1 VGFSGGLGREFRPAT
16 GLSQVFGAE
25 FEEEG
30 GGAVSNTARLL
41 LVEDDRVIGR
51 VLDAALRRDG
61 YDVRWHPTGGD
72 AVRDAAAREFELAL
86 VDLGLPDVDGL
97 AVCYR
102 LRELQPACVVVV
114 LTARDEEVDVIV
126 GLEAGADDYLTKP
139 VRLGELRA
147 RIKAHLRRGLVV
159 PVPRGPIRVGD
170 LAIDVPGRRAVV
182 GGRVLPLRAKE
193 FDLLARLAATP
204 GVAVSRETLMSD
216 VWDTRWYGPSKTL
229 DVHVASIRRKLA
241 DAGDARVPA
250 IATVRGHGYRLEMVS

>member
-1 VGFSGGLGREFRPAT
+1 MSYA
-16 GLSQVFGAE
+16 
-25 FEEEG
+25 
-30 GGAVSNTARLL
+30 ARLL

-61 YDVRWHPTGGD
+61 FDVRWHPTGSD
-72 AVRDAAAREFELAL
+72 AVRDAAARDFELAL

-97 AVCYR
+97 AVCHR
-102 LRELQPACVVVV
+102 LRELQPSCVVVV

-147 RIKAHLRRGLVV
+147 RIRAHLRRWLTV
-159 PVPRGPIRVGD
+159 PIQRGPVRVGD
-170 LAIDVPGRRAVV
+170 LAIDVGARRALV
-182 GGRVLPLRAKE
+182 GERVLPLRAKE

-216 VWDTRWYGPSKTL
+216 VWDTQWLGPTKTV

-241 DAGDARVPA
+241 DVTGSRVPA
-250 IATVRGHGYRLEMVS
+250 IATVRGHGYRLELAE

>member
-1 VGFSGGLGREFRPAT
+1 MVWSKVV
-16 GLSQVFGAE
+16 S
-25 FEEEG
+25 
-30 GGAVSNTARLL
+30 AVTRLL

-61 YDVRWHPTGGD
+61 YDVRWHARGGD

-97 AVCYR
+97 AVCHR

-114 LTARDEEVDVIV
+114 VTARDEEVDVIL

-147 RIKAHLRRGLVV
+147 RLKAHLRRLV
-159 PVPRGPIRVGD
+159 PAPRGPIRVGA
-170 LAIDVPGRRAVV
+170 LAVDVPGRRATV
-182 GGRVLPLRAKE
+182 GERVLPLRAKE

-204 GVAVSRETLMSD
+204 GVAVSRETLMAD
-216 VWDTRWYGPSKTL
+216 VWETRWYGPSKTL
-229 DVHVASIRRKLA
+229 DVHVASVRRKLA
-241 DAGDARVPA
+241 DAGERGVPA
-250 IATVRGHGYRLEMVS
+250 IATVRGYGYRLEPAG

>member
-1 VGFSGGLGREFRPAT
+1 MSYA
-16 GLSQVFGAE
+16 
-25 FEEEG
+25 
-30 GGAVSNTARLL
+30 ARLL

-51 VLDAALRRDG
+51 VLESALRRDG
-61 YDVRWHPTGGD
+61 YDVRWHPTGSD

-97 AVCYR
+97 AVCHR

-114 LTARDEEVDVIV
+114 VTARDEEVDVII

-147 RIKAHLRRGLVV
+147 RIKAHLRRCLMV

-170 LAIDVPGRRAVV
+170 LAVDVPARRAVV
-182 GGRVLPLRAKE
+182 GERALPLRAKE

-204 GVAVSRETLMSD
+204 GVAVSRETLMAD

-229 DVHVASIRRKLA
+229 DVHVASVRRKLA
-241 DAGDARVPA
+241 DAGGRVPA
-250 IATVRGHGYRLEMVS
+250 IATVRGYGYRLDLED

>member
-1 VGFSGGLGREFRPAT
+1 
-16 GLSQVFGAE
+16 
-25 FEEEG
+25 
-30 GGAVSNTARLL
+30 VSNSARLL

-61 YDVRWHPTGGD
+61 YDVRWHPSGGD

-97 AVCYR
+97 AVCHR

-114 LTARDEEVDVIV
+114 VTARDEEVDVIL

-147 RIKAHLRRGLVV
+147 RIKAHLRRVV
-159 PVPRGPIRVGD
+159 PVVRGPIRVGD
-170 LAIDVPGRRAVV
+170 LAIDGPGRRAVV
-182 GGRVLPLRAKE
+182 GERVLPLRAKE

-204 GVAVSRETLMSD
+204 GVAVSRETLMAD
-216 VWDTRWYGPSKTL
+216 VWDTQWNGPSKTL

-241 DAGDARVPA
+241 DAGGERVPA
-250 IATVRGHGYRLEMVS
+250 IATVRGHGYRLELVD